1 MQLLKIIFTR
11 ILASSKCII
20 KYHWLLLLLIYT
32 LWKSL
37 YYFWGGYTVWLGDLT
52 SPTRNWTQVTQ
63 WKCWVLITLL
73 PEDYWKLLFWC
84 TLIYILMH
92 AWFLITTTT
101 VNWQTIQT
109 TQRVLYSVPA
119 FLPFLECQINRIIGD
134 VTFWVWIL
142 SFSILPLRI
151 FHVVVT

>member
-1 MQLLKIIFTR
+1 MQSLKIIFTH

-20 KYHWLLLLLIYT
+20 KYHLLLLLLIYI

-37 YYFWGGYTVWLGDLT
+37 YYFLGGYTMRLGDLT
-52 SPTRNWTQVTQ
+52 SPTRDWTQVTQ

-73 PEDYWKLLFWC
+73 PEDCWKSLFWC

-101 VNWQTIQT
+101 VNWQTFQT
-109 TQRVLYSVPA
+109 TQRVLYAVPA